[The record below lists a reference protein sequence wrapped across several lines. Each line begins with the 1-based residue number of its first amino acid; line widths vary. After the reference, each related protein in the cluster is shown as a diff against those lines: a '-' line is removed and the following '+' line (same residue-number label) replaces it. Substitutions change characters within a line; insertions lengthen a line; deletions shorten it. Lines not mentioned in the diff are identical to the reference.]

1 MISQILSLISF
12 FIVWNLKCVHSLDF
26 SNAKTLIHDAANL
39 IYRRFE
45 FDRAVNYQFFLEVSN
60 MPPYGWDMQK
70 YKIAKKIVDGG
81 NSSYLMI
88 FGGSSVTAGHDN
100 YYHQAHP
107 FVFERRIAPILE
119 AAGVK
124 LIVRKDRA
132 VFEYMARV
140 AYWSNSVLYYMASGG
155 WIPNC
160 PASTVSYIPIIA
172 HSIL

>member
-1 MISQILSLISF
+1 M
-12 FIVWNLKCVHSLDF
+12 
-26 SNAKTLIHDAANL
+26 
-39 IYRRFE
+39 
-45 FDRAVNYQFFLEVSN
+45 
-60 MPPYGWDMQK
+60 
-70 YKIAKKIVDGG
+70 
-81 NSSYLMI
+81 
-88 FGGSSVTAGHDN
+88 TAGHDN

-124 LIVRKDRA
+124 LIVRNIAQGANNCRPFAYCYESMGGEGADFIAWEQSFNCGRDRA